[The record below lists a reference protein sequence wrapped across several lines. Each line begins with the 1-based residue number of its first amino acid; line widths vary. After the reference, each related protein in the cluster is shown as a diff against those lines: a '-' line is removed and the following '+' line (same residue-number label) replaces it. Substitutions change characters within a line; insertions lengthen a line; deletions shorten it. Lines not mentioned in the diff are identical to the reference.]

1 MLPLLRGELFKL
13 SHRMMTRVLLLVVV
27 GALLGTYLLL
37 GSVGEAQ
44 EGDSALDDLRIS
56 AVHDNGMFIVYQLG
70 VILTVTLAASSI
82 ATEFSWGTIRTLLP
96 RTAGRA
102 PFLTA
107 KLISLGLFV
116 MVVVL
121 LGFLAALAG
130 SALVTAF
137 RDLNSNLG
145 DNFVGHSLASIVRT
159 AYVIV
164 PYAALAFVIALWS
177 RSTAAGI
184 AIPIVVFYAEVL
196 LTPLFTSTESLEWL
210 PDALIYTNISSV
222 LDSNAVVPEEDLPGR
237 WQASG
242 VLGLY
247 VTGFISLAYGRFLT
261 RDIG

>member
-1 MLPLLRGELFKL
+1 MLPLLRSELFKL

-44 EGDSALDDLRIS
+44 EGDVLENLRIS
-56 AVHDNGMFIVYQLG
+56 EVHDNGMFIVYQLG

-96 RTAGRA
+96 RTAGRS

-116 MVVVL
+116 MVIVL

-137 RDLNSNLG
+137 RDLNGNLG

-196 LTPLFTSTESLEWL
+196 LTPLFTSIESLEWL

-237 WQASG
+237 WQAAG
-242 VLGLY
+242 VLAAY

-261 RDIG
+261 RDVT

>member
-1 MLPLLRGELFKL
+1 
-13 SHRMMTRVLLLVVV
+13 MMTRVLLLLVV

-37 GSVGEAQ
+37 GSVGEAE
-44 EGDSALDDLRIS
+44 EGDVLEDLRIGE
-56 AVHDNGMFIVYQLG
+56 VHDNGMFIVYQLG

-96 RTAGRA
+96 RTAGRS

-121 LGFLAALAG
+121 LGFLAALVG

-137 RDLNSNLG
+137 RDLDSNLG

-237 WQASG
+237 WQAAG